1 MAECRWAASS
11 VRDARDLVIE
21 IPIGPEQTVP
31 KLGTGFIDVATD
43 RSIRSLVAL
52 QSNASTARTLNLFD
66 VWRRHGEQADY
77 RAKPFFKSPALNHS
91 IIVKHRLRN
100 HERYDFDDGRVSAT
114 KIILP
119 IDITDLKAGARSFCV
134 GQRGYRDV
142 LDELVSV
149 HGITDP
155 HDNDVMQVLDSLPS
169 LDPFLM
175 RERLKGAGFQP
186 ARCYFD
192 LTDADS
198 TRMFNFVRQ
207 EVAPLI
213 GISFD
218 NLDARMNE
226 NTAKLANKI
235 LANAGDAELEPL
247 RQGMGMGRPE
257 FEEGV
262 FCWKGFIYYK
272 WTLGELLPKVRP
284 VAAEIGKVSA
294 SGVSDEDD
302 RRYILEA
309 RARLIRAI
317 SRACETV
324 RATLKVY
331 DDSYADLTRN
341 GKPQSFR
348 DFLLNAPSLFY
359 ELGERLGA
367 VHHIVSFWRYR
378 FPNGSRSK
386 IGAVELVDLLADF
399 EASLSFDASDPAVRA
414 A

>member
-1 MAECRWAASS
+1 LAS
-11 VRDARDLVIE
+11 
-21 IPIGPEQTVP
+21 
-31 KLGTGFIDVATD
+31 D

-66 VWRRHGEQADY
+66 VWKRHGETDEY
-77 RAKPFFKSPALNHS
+77 KAKPFFNSPVLNHS
-91 IIVKHRLRN
+91 IIVKHRLRT
-100 HERYDFDDGRVSAT
+100 HERHDFHDERVSAT
-114 KIILP
+114 KVILP
-119 IDITDLKAGARSFCV
+119 IDLTDLRTGARSFFV
-134 GQRGYRDV
+134 GQRGYDDV
-142 LDELVSV
+142 IDELVSV
-149 HGITDP
+149 YGVTDP
-155 HDNDVMQVLDSLPS
+155 HDSNLLRILDSLPS

-175 RERLKGAGFQP
+175 RERLKGAGFHP

-198 TRMFNFVRQ
+198 SRMFNFVRQ

-218 NLDARMNE
+218 NMDARLNE
-226 NTAKLANKI
+226 NTAKLASKI

-247 RQGMGMGRPE
+247 REGMGMGRPE

-272 WTLGELLPKVRP
+272 WTLSELLPKVRP
-284 VAAEIGKVSA
+284 VANEIAAVA
-294 SGVSDEDD
+294 PSGPVEDGD
-302 RRYILEA
+302 KTYILEA
-309 RARLIRAI
+309 RSRLVRAI

-331 DDSYADLTRN
+331 DDSYADLTKN

-348 DFLLNAPSLFY
+348 DFLLKAPGLFY

-378 FPNGSRSK
+378 FPHNARTK
-386 IGAVELVDLLADF
+386 IGAEELVDLLADF
-399 EASLSFDASDPAVRA
+399 EASLSFDSEDSTASA

>member
-1 MAECRWAASS
+1 MSS
-11 VRDARDLVIE
+11 
-21 IPIGPEQTVP
+21 
-31 KLGTGFIDVATD
+31 D

-66 VWRRHGEQADY
+66 VWKRHGESEEY
-77 RAKPFFKSPALNHS
+77 RAKPFFNSPALNHS

-100 HERYDFDDGRVSAT
+100 HERYDFHEERVSAT
-114 KIILP
+114 KVILP
-119 IDITDLKAGARSFCV
+119 IDLTDLRAGARSFFV
-134 GQRGYRDV
+134 GQRGYEDV
-142 LDELVSV
+142 IDELVSV
-149 HGITDP
+149 YGVTDP
-155 HDNDVMQVLDSLPS
+155 HDNDLLQILDSLPS

-175 RERLKGAGFQP
+175 RERLKGAGFNP

-198 TRMFNFVRQ
+198 ARMFNFVRQ

-218 NLDARMNE
+218 DMDARLNE
-226 NTAKLANKI
+226 NTAKLATKI

-272 WTLGELLPKVRP
+272 WTLSELLPKVRP
-284 VAAEIGKVSA
+284 VANEIA
-294 SGVSDEDD
+294 SVGPTGPVEDGD
-302 RRYILEA
+302 KTYILEA
-309 RARLIRAI
+309 RGRLVRAI
-317 SRACETV
+317 SKACETV

-341 GKPQSFR
+341 GRPQSFR
-348 DFLLNAPSLFY
+348 DFLLKAPGLFY

-367 VHHIVSFWRYR
+367 VHHIVSFWRFR
-378 FPNGSRSK
+378 FPHGERTK
-386 IGAVELVDLLADF
+386 IGAEELVDLLADF
-399 EASLSFDASDPAVRA
+399 EASLSFDSSDSTASA